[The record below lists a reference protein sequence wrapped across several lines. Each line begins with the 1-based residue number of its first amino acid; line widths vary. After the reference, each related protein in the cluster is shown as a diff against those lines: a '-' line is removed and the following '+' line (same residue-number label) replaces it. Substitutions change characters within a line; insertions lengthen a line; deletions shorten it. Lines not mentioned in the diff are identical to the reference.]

1 MLVHRLQRWFN
12 NGSMSRVCWE
22 ASYEGP
28 DLGQEARFNKEE
40 VWMILLFKI
49 KETEIVCSHMH

>member
-12 NGSMSRVCWE
+12 IEPTMSRVCWE

-28 DLGQEARFNKEE
+28 DLGREARFTKE
-40 VWMILLFKI
+40 V
-49 KETEIVCSHMH
+49 